1 MKKDVVGYENL
12 YVVSNA
18 GEVFKF
24 PDRNK
29 KQTLG
34 KRGYFTVSLYK
45 NGQRKTATVHRLAA
59 KAFIPNPQDKPFVN
73 HKDGNKLNNCV
84 DNLEW
89 VTGAENKIHSFR
101 VLGERHWLKG
111 KTGAD
116 CMFSKAVE
124 MIDPKTNEVIACFAG
139 AHEAARELKTSQGN
153 ISAVCANKRAIA
165 AGYKWRFKQ

>member
-1 MKKDVVGYENL
+1 MKKDIVSYEGL
-12 YVVSNA
+12 YAVNNV
-18 GEVFKF
+18 GEVFRL
-24 PDRNK
+24 PSGSK

-45 NGQRKTATVHRLAA
+45 NGERKTATVHRLVA
-59 KAFIPNPQDKPFVN
+59 KAFVPNPQNKPFVN
-73 HKDGNKLNNCV
+73 HKDGNKLNNHV

-89 VTGAENKIHSFR
+89 VTGAENKMHSFR
-101 VLGERHWLKG
+101 VLGEKHWLKG

-124 MIDPKTNEVIACFAG
+124 MIDLKTLEVIRCFAG
-139 AHEAARELKTSQGN
+139 AHEAARELNTSQGN
-153 ISAVCANKRAIA
+153 ISAVCANKRSMA